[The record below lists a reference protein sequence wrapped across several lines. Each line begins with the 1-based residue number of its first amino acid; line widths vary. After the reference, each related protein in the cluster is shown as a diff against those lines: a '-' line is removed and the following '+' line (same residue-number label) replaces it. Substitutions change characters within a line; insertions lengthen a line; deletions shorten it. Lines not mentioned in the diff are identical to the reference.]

1 MGRRRS
7 AVRQR
12 ADRNRGVGVVS
23 RFLFVV
29 GIAAL
34 SPYSSIAATASDS
47 DWPCQQRLVP
57 TLSAGM
63 MWNGP
68 PIDDVGD
75 WRSDPPVRELV
86 ERIVPREVGTGQGE
100 AAIKAFVEKLG
111 SDKTQ
116 PIGRVFSGLL
126 EETNHERAEVIE
138 RIKDLGQRQRNL
150 AALIDRLTT
159 ELGAMPD
166 AEHGEGSPARTE
178 LQQRLTYTSRTYAEV
193 QRTMR
198 YACEVPKSLDA
209 RLGAYA
215 RALESALH

>member
-1 MGRRRS
+1 VGHRRS

-12 ADRNRGVGVVS
+12 TDPNRGVMVFG
-23 RFLFVV
+23 FLFAV
-29 GIAAL
+29 GIALL
-34 SPYSSIAATASDS
+34 SPSLSIAATASDA

-57 TLSAGM
+57 TLTAGM
-63 MWNGP
+63 IWNGP

-75 WRSDPPVRELV
+75 WRADPPVRELV
-86 ERIVPREVGTGQGE
+86 ERIVPRDVGADQGE
-100 AAIKAFVEKLG
+100 AIIKTFVEKLG
-111 SDKTQ
+111 LDKTQ

-138 RIKDLGQRQRNL
+138 RIKDLGERQRNL
-150 AALIDRLTT
+150 AALIDRLRT
-159 ELGAMPD
+159 ELDAMPD
-166 AEHGEGSPARTE
+166 AGDDKATAGRND

-198 YACEVPKSLDA
+198 YACQVPASLDA